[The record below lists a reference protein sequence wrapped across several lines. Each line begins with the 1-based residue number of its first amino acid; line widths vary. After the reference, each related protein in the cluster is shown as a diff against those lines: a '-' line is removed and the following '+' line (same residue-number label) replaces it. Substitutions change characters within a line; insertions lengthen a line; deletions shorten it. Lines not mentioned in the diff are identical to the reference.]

1 MPDREPGLVEGRGD
15 AGRRPDERMESV
27 RGSMSEGAKFEGAAG
42 TEAEA
47 AGTPFAVAVVGA
59 GAAGLAAALAV
70 AREGIPTALVG
81 RHAPVADGRTVALLD
96 GSVRFL
102 GALGAWAAVAPQ
114 ASPLCELQIVDDTGS
129 LFRPPP
135 ARFRAAEIGLD
146 AFGWNVESARL
157 VESLRACARAQDN
170 LTLVEADAAGA
181 VAGETAA
188 CIALAD
194 GGAVE
199 ARLVVG
205 ADGAHSPL
213 RAASGVRVRSWAY
226 PQSAITAILAHER
239 PHRDVSTEFHTRS
252 GPFTLVPL
260 PGGHRSSL
268 VWVTGEG
275 AARRL
280 AALDDAAL
288 GQAVERQARAMLGAM
303 RVDGPRGLVPMR
315 GLAVATPVAPRLAL
329 IGEAAHVFP
338 PIGAQ
343 GLNLGLRDAATLRDA
358 VLAAARD
365 RRDPGSRAV
374 LDGYARARRVD
385 TAARTAAVDLLN
397 RSLLTDLLP
406 VDALRGLG
414 LLAMTQLGPVRRLVM
429 REGVLPRIGAPEL
442 MRAAR

>member
-1 MPDREPGLVEGRGD
+1 
-15 AGRRPDERMESV
+15 
-27 RGSMSEGAKFEGAAG
+27 MSEGAKVEAGQVGGAA
-42 TEAEA
+42 
-47 AGTPFAVAVVGA
+47 TPFEVAVVGA

-102 GALGAWAAVAPQ
+102 EALGAWEAVAPH

-157 VESLRACARAQDN
+157 VESLRARARAQDN
-170 LTLVEADAAGA
+170 LTLGEADAAGA
-181 VAGETAA
+181 VPGEATAR
-188 CIALAD
+188 IALAD
-194 GGAVE
+194 GAAVE
-199 ARLVVG
+199 ARLVVA
-205 ADGAHSPL
+205 ADGARSPL
-213 RAASGVRVRSWAY
+213 RTASGVRVRDWTY
-226 PQSAITAILAHER
+226 PQSAITTILAHAR

-280 AALDDAAL
+280 AALDDDAL

-315 GLAVATPVAPRLAL
+315 GLAVTRPVANRLVL

-343 GLNLGLRDAATLRDA
+343 GLNLGLRDAATLRDTLL
-358 VLAAARD
+358 VAARD
-365 RRDPGSRAV
+365 RRDPGSRPV
-374 LDGYARARRVD
+374 LDTYARARRVD

-397 RSLLTDLLP
+397 RSLLTGLLP

-414 LLAMTQLGPVRRLVM
+414 LLAMTQLGPLRRLVM
-429 REGVLPRIGAPEL
+429 REGVLPRLGAPEL

>member
-1 MPDREPGLVEGRGD
+1 
-15 AGRRPDERMESV
+15 
-27 RGSMSEGAKFEGAAG
+27 MSED
-42 TEAEA
+42 TN
-47 AGTPFAVAVVGA
+47 TPFEVAVVGA
-59 GAAGLAAALAV
+59 GAAGLAAALAI

-102 GALGAWAAVAPQ
+102 EALGAWAAVAPQ
-114 ASPLCELQIVDDTGS
+114 ASPLCTLQIIDDTGS

-135 ARFRAAEIGLD
+135 VRFQAAEIGLD

-157 VESLRACARAQDN
+157 VESLRACARTQPN
-170 LTLVEADAAGA
+170 LTLVEADCAGA
-181 VAGETAA
+181 VAGESAA
-188 CIALAD
+188 RIALA
-194 GGAVE
+194 GGGTVE

-205 ADGAHSPL
+205 ADGGRSPL
-213 RAASGVRVRSWAY
+213 RAASGLRVRDWTY
-226 PQSAITAILAHER
+226 PQSAITTILAHTR

-268 VWVTGEG
+268 VWVAGEG

-280 AALDDAAL
+280 AALDDDAL
-288 GQAVERQARAMLGAM
+288 GQAVERQARAMLGTM

-315 GLAVATPVAPRLAL
+315 GLAVATPVARRLAL

-343 GLNLGLRDAATLRDA
+343 GLNLGLRDAATLRDG
-358 VLAAARD
+358 VLRAARD
-365 RRDPGSRAV
+365 GRDPGSRPV
-374 LDGYARARRVD
+374 LDAYASARRVD

-414 LLAMTQLGPVRRLVM
+414 LLVMGQLGPLRRLVM
-429 REGVLPRIGAPEL
+429 REGVLPRLGAPEL
-442 MRAAR
+442 MRGAR

>member
-1 MPDREPGLVEGRGD
+1 
-15 AGRRPDERMESV
+15 V
-27 RGSMSEGAKFEGAAG
+27 RDW
-42 TEAEA
+42 T
-47 AGTPFAVAVVGA
+47 
-59 GAAGLAAALAV
+59 
-70 AREGIPTALVG
+70 
-81 RHAPVADGRTVALLD
+81 
-96 GSVRFL
+96 
-102 GALGAWAAVAPQ
+102 
-114 ASPLCELQIVDDTGS
+114 
-129 LFRPPP
+129 
-135 ARFRAAEIGLD
+135 
-146 AFGWNVESARL
+146 
-157 VESLRACARAQDN
+157 
-170 LTLVEADAAGA
+170 
-181 VAGETAA
+181 
-188 CIALAD
+188 
-194 GGAVE
+194 
-199 ARLVVG
+199 
-205 ADGAHSPL
+205 
-213 RAASGVRVRSWAY
+213 Y
-226 PQSAITAILAHER
+226 PQSAITTILAHDR

-315 GLAVATPVAPRLAL
+315 GLAVARPAAARLAL

-343 GLNLGLRDAATLRDA
+343 GLNLGLRDAATLRDV

-365 RRDPGSRAV
+365 RRDPGARSV
-374 LDGYARARRVD
+374 LDAYARGRRID

-414 LLAMTQLGPVRRLVM
+414 LLAMGQLGPLRRLVM
-429 REGVLPRIGAPEL
+429 REGVLPRLGAPEL
-442 MRAAR
+442 MRATRSGGGSFGLAGPPR